1 MKPSPSEAAAAVRE
15 TDRPSSLTADR
26 SGVRAVEVND
36 DDLAGMIRSSGNGE
50 VQPLG
55 AAG

>member
-1 MKPSPSEAAAAVRE
+1 MKPNPSEAAAAVRE

-26 SGVRAVEVND
+26 SGIRAVEVKD
-36 DDLAGMIRSSGNGE
+36 DDLAGMIRSSGKGE